1 MTFGS
6 ANIRTKSSMSDFSI
20 GRSAKRAVSSV
31 GVKAHHST
39 GKIMGPPRL
48 RDGVSCIDFSGT
60 LYSRLLKTT
69 TWLLFSKK
77 PFVGLTGNARYSGA
91 HLKNRMVEGV

>member
-1 MTFGS
+1 MEKSDIEDFVRIFADPKVMASFDLASFDRKQLELWIQRNLTHQK
-6 ANIRTKSSMSDFSI
+6 NIRTKSSMSDFSI

-60 LYSRLLKTT
+60 L
-69 TWLLFSKK
+69 
-77 PFVGLTGNARYSGA
+77 
-91 HLKNRMVEGV
+91 

>member
-1 MTFGS
+1 
-6 ANIRTKSSMSDFSI
+6 MSDFSI

-69 TWLLFSKK
+69 TWLLFCF
-77 PFVGLTGNARYSGA
+77 PRN
-91 HLKNRMVEGV
+91 HLWDSLVTHDILVRI